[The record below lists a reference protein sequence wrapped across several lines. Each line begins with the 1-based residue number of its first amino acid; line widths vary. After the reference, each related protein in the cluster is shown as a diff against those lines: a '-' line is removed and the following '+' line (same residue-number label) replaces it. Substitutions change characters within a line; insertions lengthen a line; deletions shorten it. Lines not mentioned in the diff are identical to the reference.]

1 MRQAVGSRLRGAVPA
16 LAGRL
21 GEGLGFRASRE
32 EWVCS
37 PSMLASARSRCRW
50 VGFGDRLTNAFG
62 DRLLGYSEVG
72 WAGLFGGL
80 RETVPFWG
88 RQDLQWLH
96 RLQLGAV
103 EALV

>member
-1 MRQAVGSRLRGAVPA
+1 MGLFAFNARFGTVPLPLGA
-16 LAGRL
+16 
-21 GEGLGFRASRE
+21 
-32 EWVCS
+32 
-37 PSMLASARSRCRW
+37 
-50 VGFGDRLTNAFG
+50 FGDRLTNAFG

-88 RQDLQWLH
+88 RQDVQWLH